1 MARVAPGDSRVV
13 DRFAGRLHYDQP
25 MLLGR
30 SEEQRRI
37 SHLMAGAQRGESGV
51 LLVVGEPGIGKTAL
65 LEYAAGRARSWTVL
79 RTRGTETEAELPFAG
94 LAELLAPITSRLGDL
109 PGPQAA
115 ALAGA
120 LALGPPTALDPFTAY
135 AATLSL
141 MAAAAEDRPVLVLVD
156 DAQWLDRSS
165 QNAIRFA
172 ARRLQAES
180 IAMFV
185 AVRREP
191 ASAVSAA
198 DLPRLELGGLDG
210 AVGLRLLRRS
220 VASSV
225 DEDVADRLVA
235 ATGGNPLALREMP
248 GLLSADQ
255 LVGTESLPDPLPL
268 GPDLRQL
275 FLMRIARLP
284 RATRRGLLVAAANSS
299 GSMTEI
305 TAALTALGLGVAALE
320 PAEAAGI
327 VEVGAE
333 LHFAH
338 PLVRASVYHD
348 ASPSSRREAHRA
360 LAGALLE
367 EPGATARRAWH
378 LAAATVGQDESVASA
393 MEDAALDARLRG
405 AHDVAARTLERA
417 AGLSP
422 APDQRTGRL
431 VSAANEYQLAGQSDR
446 SLALL
451 QEARESV
458 SDPPSRAELDH
469 LRGRVLMTRGPLS
482 SAHAILADA
491 AHAIEGS
498 NATKAAAMLSDASL
512 ACFIAGRAGIAE
524 ALSRQ
529 AFVLTGERDDQP
541 GEVVHLLFTGMLVLS
556 GNWREAPG
564 HIERERQRI
573 IELQAAGQWQPL
585 VLAGIWL
592 MWAEENA
599 LVQAVLDGAIEEARR
614 LSAPGL
620 LPLPLAQRSELAL
633 RTGEWTQAY
642 ANSSEAVRLAQDTG
656 QIVILS
662 YALACLAWTLA
673 GLGRDAECRAVAK
686 AAVDAAAEVGSESA
700 LTRVEA
706 ALGLLELGAGRA
718 ADAVRHLRHAQ
729 DLAERHGIGE
739 PTVVPFAADLV
750 EALLRSGHAQEAE
763 EVLGQL
769 EDRARDSSRSWTKA
783 VASRSRGLLAPEGAY
798 EAHFNEALDL
808 HDRQPARFER
818 ARTNLAYGERLR
830 RSGLRVR
837 GRAQLRVALE
847 EFERIGAA
855 SWATRARAE
864 LRATG
869 ELGTPRRAAGIQQL
883 TSQEL
888 QVALAVAG
896 GSTNREVAAAL
907 FLSPKTIEFHLG
919 HVYSKLDIRSRTQLT
934 RLIAREI
941 PEDAGP
947 H

>member
-1 MARVAPGDSRVV
+1 LS
-13 DRFAGRLHYDQP
+13 GRLHYDQS

-37 SHLMAGAQRGESGV
+37 SRLMAGAQRGESGV

-65 LEYAAGRARSWTVL
+65 LEYAAGRARGWTVL

-94 LAELLAPITSRLGDL
+94 LAELLAPITSWLGDL
-109 PGPQAA
+109 PEPQAS

-120 LALGPPTALDPFTAY
+120 LALGPPTALDPFTTY

-141 MAAAAEDRPVLVLVD
+141 MAAAAEHKPVLVLVD

-165 QNAIRFA
+165 QNAIQFA

-180 IAMFV
+180 IAMLV
-185 AVRREP
+185 ALRQEP
-191 ASAVSAA
+191 ASALGAA
-198 DLPRLELGGLDG
+198 DLPRLELGGLEG

-225 DEDVADRLVA
+225 SEEVAGLLVA
-235 ATGGNPLALREMP
+235 ATGGNPLALKEMP
-248 GLLSADQ
+248 RLLSADQ
-255 LVGTESLPDPLPL
+255 LVGTASLPDPLPL
-268 GPDLRQL
+268 RPDLRQL

-284 RATRRGLLVAAANSS
+284 RATRRALLVAAANSS
-299 GSMTEI
+299 GSMSEI
-305 TAALTALGLGVAALE
+305 AGALSALGLAVAALE

-327 VEVGAE
+327 VEVAAE
-333 LHFAH
+333 LRFAH
-338 PLVRASVYHD
+338 PLVRASVYYD

-367 EPGATARRAWH
+367 PVSAARRAWH
-378 LAAATVGQDESVASA
+378 LAAATIGQDESVASA

-405 AHDVAARTLERA
+405 AHAVAARTLERA
-417 AGLSP
+417 AELSP
-422 APDQRTGRL
+422 APDQRNGRL
-431 VSAANEYQLAGQSDR
+431 IGAASEYQLAGQSDR

-458 SDPPSRAELDH
+458 SDPLSRAELDH
-469 LRGRVLMTRGPLS
+469 LRGRVLMIRGPLS
-482 SAHAILADA
+482 RAHEILADA

-498 NATKAAAMLSDASL
+498 HATKAAAMLSDASL

-573 IELQAAGQWQPL
+573 LELQAAGQWQPL
-585 VLAGIWL
+585 VLASIWL

-599 LVQAVLDGAIEEARR
+599 LVRAVLDEAIDEARR

-620 LPLPLAQRSELAL
+620 LPLPLAQRAELAL
-633 RTGEWTQAY
+633 RTGDWTQAY
-642 ANSSEAVRLAQDTG
+642 ASSSEAVRLAQDTG
-656 QIVILS
+656 QTVILS
-662 YALACLAWTLA
+662 YAGACLAWTLA
-673 GLGRDAECRAVAK
+673 GLGREAECRAVAK
-686 AAVDAAAEVGSESA
+686 AALDAAAEVGSESA

-718 ADAVRHLRHAQ
+718 ADAARHLRHAHA
-729 DLAERHGIGE
+729 LAQAHGIGE
-739 PTVVPFAADLV
+739 PTVVPFVADLV
-750 EALLRSGHAQEAE
+750 EALLRAGRAEEAE

-769 EDRARDSSRSWTKA
+769 EDRARDSPRLWTRA
-783 VASRSRGLLAPEGAY
+783 VAARTRGLLAPEGAY
-798 EAHFNEALDL
+798 EAHFNVALGF
-808 HDRQPARFER
+808 HDRLPARFER

-837 GRAQLRVALE
+837 GREQLRAALE
-847 EFERIGAA
+847 EFEGLGAA
-855 SWATRARAE
+855 AWAARARAE

-869 ELGTPRRAAGIQQL
+869 EVGTPRRADGIQQL
-883 TSQEL
+883 TPQEL

-896 GSTNREVAAAL
+896 GLTNREVAAAL

-919 HVYSKLDIRSRTQLT
+919 KVYWKLEIRSRTQLV
-934 RLIAREI
+934 RLVAREV
-941 PEDAGP
+941 PEGVGP
-947 H
+947 Q